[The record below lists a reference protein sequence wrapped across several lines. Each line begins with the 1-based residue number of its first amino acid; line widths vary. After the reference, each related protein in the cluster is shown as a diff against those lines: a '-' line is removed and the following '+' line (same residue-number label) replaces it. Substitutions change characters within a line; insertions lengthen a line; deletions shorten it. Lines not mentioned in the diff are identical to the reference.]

1 MEGRVRF
8 VSQLKGIVCHEGSG
22 LAACALRKPKEAN
35 AGAQLFFFLLVI
47 HFEPPPLDD
56 AVYIQGVSSLLS

>member
-35 AGAQLFFFLLVI
+35 AGAQLISF
-47 HFEPPPLDD
+47 
-56 AVYIQGVSSLLS
+56 SSCYSL